1 MQQADRKATL
11 NGVCAVQATATGRTE
26 KPVLMSLWGAH
37 EFVWWTWPDD
47 PTEVWAVATLAPER
61 RIERGYPQQRL
72 RIEVWSRDEHR
83 YYLTQWLN
91 TPTDAWTSRATAYRS
106 LFGVPAAFAP
116 GLSGEPA
123 GSGANPYGALPFAFV
138 HDELPVSDFAEGGIG
153 TPLREC
159 NAEVDRELSNLAGHV
174 DEFMDPDRFT
184 VGVNPIW
191 RREKNRARWQT
202 LTPSAALREGDQGG
216 EPNAFL
222 VQGQLAVQDVW
233 FNAITYANSTLE
245 ELDIPLVAVRAD
257 LSTEPSGI
265 SIVARHMPLFNRTRQ
280 RQVPF
285 SRTEAEI
292 AAVVLAVGGYASG
305 DLILAVTAREA
316 RLATVWPEPS
326 FPLPSVERSAEDE
339 KDLQAGYK
347 SQVQIAAERN
357 GSTRDQAKEHLAQVL
372 EDNQWYAELL
382 AEKGLTQ
389 PDPVTAAADAN
400 QTQAQT
406 QNPKPG
412 ATPPADPADEGLTDD
427 E

>member
-1 MQQADRKATL
+1 
-11 NGVCAVQATATGRTE
+11 
-26 KPVLMSLWGAH
+26 
-37 EFVWWTWPDD
+37 
-47 PTEVWAVATLAPER
+47 VATLAPER

-116 GLSGEPA
+116 GSPASRPARARTPTGRCPSPSSTTNCPSPTSPRA
-123 GSGANPYGALPFAFV
+123 GSGRPCASATPRSIAN
-138 HDELPVSDFAEGGIG
+138 SD
-153 TPLREC
+153 
-159 NAEVDRELSNLAGHV
+159 LADHTR
-174 DEFMDPDRFT
+174 EFMDPDRFT
-184 VGVNPIW
+184 RNVSATW
-191 RREKNRARWQT
+191 RRERNRQRWQR
-202 LTPSAALREGDQGG
+202 LTPSAEVREGEGAGQP
-216 EPNAFL
+216 EAFL